1 LTRRV
6 AIVTGGT
13 RGLGGVLSAALV
25 ERDVIVAAAYRRDE
39 AAARSLK
46 DQCGDRLHIH
56 QMDLT
61 DADACKNLV
70 EQVVATHGSLDYLVN
85 NAGAVHESKIQDIIP
100 EAWNNALALNLS
112 GAFFMSQAAL
122 GPMRNQRFG
131 RIVNVSS
138 VSSTMG
144 TPYQADYAAAKGGLV
159 GLTRSLARAAAR
171 SSVTVNCLVLGGFE
185 TELLKDLTL
194 TSRSVVEAAVPV
206 GRFGRPEEF
215 AHAVLSLLD
224 DRASYITGA
233 ILTVDGG
240 LSMGG

>member
-1 LTRRV
+1 M
-6 AIVTGGT
+6 
-13 RGLGGVLSAALV
+13 
-25 ERDVIVAAAYRRDE
+25 DV
-39 AAARSLK
+39 
-46 DQCGDRLHIH
+46 
-56 QMDLT
+56 T

>member
-1 LTRRV
+1 
-6 AIVTGGT
+6 
-13 RGLGGVLSAALV
+13 
-25 ERDVIVAAAYRRDE
+25 
-39 AAARSLK
+39 
-46 DQCGDRLHIH
+46 
-56 QMDLT
+56 
-61 DADACKNLV
+61 
-70 EQVVATHGSLDYLVN
+70 
-85 NAGAVHESKIQDIIP
+85 
-100 EAWNNALALNLS
+100 
-112 GAFFMSQAAL
+112 
-122 GPMRNQRFG
+122 
-131 RIVNVSS
+131 
-138 VSSTMG
+138 MG